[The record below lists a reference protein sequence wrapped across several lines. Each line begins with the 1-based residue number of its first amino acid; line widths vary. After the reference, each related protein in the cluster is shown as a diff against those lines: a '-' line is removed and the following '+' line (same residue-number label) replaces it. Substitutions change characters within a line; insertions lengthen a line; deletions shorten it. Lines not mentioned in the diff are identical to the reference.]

1 MEVTETTGA
10 RPTIGLAMIVKDEV
24 AVIERC
30 LASALPLV
38 DTWTIV
44 DTGSTDG
51 TQELVRAL
59 LADVPGTLHERPWR
73 DFGANRSELMD
84 LARDTADYLLLVD
97 ADMTVRVTDELP
109 TLTADA
115 YLLLH
120 AGSLSYRIPRLVRGD
135 LPWRYVGATH
145 EYLACDAPASDQQA
159 LDALVIE
166 HHADGGSRAD
176 KFERDRRLLERA
188 VAEDADDER
197 STFYLAQTYADL
209 GEVDLALAAYRRR
222 VELGGWEEETFVA
235 QLRVGE
241 LLAARDWPA
250 AVPELLAAWELRPS
264 RAEPLYRLAQGYR
277 ARDQHWLA
285 AVFARTGSA
294 IPYPDDDLLFVDREP
309 YDWGLRFERSIS
321 AYWSGHPDES
331 LTCSEE
337 LLDGRAP
344 DWLLPWVHHNRQ
356 SARVCAGPDGPAPR
370 TASDP
375 HPASAGS
382 PRSNRPPGC
391 WASSSRAPASSCSP
405 RPKTTPTRDGR
416 CSTRAS
422 RREMVATCS
431 CSATPTTSGS
441 TTATTKSSMAMHGSA
456 PATGSARSTPP
467 GRCSRSAASSSS
479 RRARRPSSRTSS
491 ASRTCARS
499 GSVPAG
505 WRWAPAATATSR
517 HAARSGCGTW
527 GPTPPGSGPLGSS
540 NRPKRSSTRRTG
552 CPSWSTAC
560 CTWST
565 RATPWW
571 CSRSISTRRRS
582 PRWRAPPVPN
592 RPATSVAGRR
602 GSRSHPT
609 AGSSWRT
616 RPATAPTRGRTYV
629 HRFLSVTATRDEQ
642 DGPASGFEL
651 SGVSSRFTF
660 TGAKIEFCAGATID
674 GDDLVCAFGRND
686 AQALLVRM
694 PLAEALGL
702 IDDVSSDPPPT

>member
-1 MEVTETTGA
+1 MEANETTSA
-10 RPTIGLAMIVKDEV
+10 RPTIGLAMIVKDEA
-24 AVIERC
+24 AVIGRC
-30 LASALPLV
+30 IASVLPLV

-59 LADVPGTLHERPWR
+59 LGDLPGTLHERPWR
-73 DFGANRSELMD
+73 DFGANRSELMR
-84 LARDTADYLLLVD
+84 LARGTADYLLLVD
-97 ADMTVRVTDELP
+97 ADMTVRAEGELP
-109 TLTADA
+109 PLDADA

-120 AGSLSYRIPRLVRGD
+120 AGSLAYRIPRLVRGD

-145 EYLACDAPASDQQA
+145 EYLACDEATSDQQV

-188 VAEDADDER
+188 VAEDPGDER
-197 STFYLAQTYADL
+197 SAFYLAQTYADL

-235 QLRVGE
+235 QLRIGE

-250 AVPELLAAWELRPS
+250 AVPELLAAWELRPR

-294 IPYPDDDLLFVDREP
+294 IPFPADDLLFVEREP

-356 SARVCAGPDGPAPR
+356 SAQSALGLTDPLEDGVRSAPGFGWVAPLEPTARLLGELVEGTRFELLAASEDDPDAGWSTFNPSVSSGDGRHLLVLRHANYKRLDNGQYESLDGDARIRTRNRIRTLDTTWQVLEERSLVEQPAGTPTVESHVLGVEDVRPIRVGSRWVALGTCRDRNLEARCQIGLWDLGPDASGAGPLRILEPPEALLHEKNWMPFVVDGMLHVVYACNPLVVLQVDLD
-370 TASDP
+370 TASV
-375 HPASAGS
+375 
-382 PRSNRPPGC
+382 
-391 WASSSRAPASSCSP
+391 
-405 RPKTTPTRDGR
+405 T
-416 CSTRAS
+416 
-422 RREMVATCS
+422 EVA
-431 CSATPTTSGS
+431 
-441 TTATTKSSMAMHGSA
+441 
-456 PATGSARSTPP
+456 R
-467 GRCSRSAASSSS
+467 AASPEP
-479 RRARRPSSRTSS
+479 ARYLRG
-491 ASRTCARS
+491 
-499 GSVPAG
+499 GSQGVEVAPD
-505 WRWAPAATATSR
+505 RWVFLA
-517 HAARSGCGTW
+517 HE
-527 GPTPPGSGPLGSS
+527 
-540 NRPKRSSTRRTG
+540 
-552 CPSWSTAC
+552 AC
-560 CTWST
+560 D
-565 RATPWW
+565 
-571 CSRSISTRRRS
+571 S
-582 PRWRAPPVPN
+582 PD
-592 RPATSVAGRR
+592 S
-602 GSRSHPT
+602 
-609 AGSSWRT
+609 
-616 RPATAPTRGRTYV
+616 GRTYV
-629 HRFLSVTATRDEQ
+629 HRFLSVTATRDQQ